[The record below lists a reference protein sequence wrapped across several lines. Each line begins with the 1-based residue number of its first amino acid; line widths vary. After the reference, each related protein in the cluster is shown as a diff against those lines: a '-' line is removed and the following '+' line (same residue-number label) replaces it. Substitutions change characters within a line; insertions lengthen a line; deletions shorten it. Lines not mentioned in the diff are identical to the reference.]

1 MAVVEH
7 LAKNHKHTLNNPCSR
22 FWAGYDEATA
32 LTSPQISLSTRAA
45 QPPLR
50 INIPISS
57 HYDYP
62 LPLPAEQDGAVYC
75 IVANEA
81 FLRANKLET
90 RAIEPVATRIGTD
103 FADASAGRSAMD
115 TVGHGMTRRPEDKVF
130 TQAGTSRDD
139 VGIVQLHNCFAAD
152 KVRAELTLVEPH
164 TESCS
169 RLRGQGRVQVVLGR
183 AIATREVVLS
193 SIFRNVPLCYCCV
206 RLIYSA
212 V

>member
-1 MAVVEH
+1 MVAVEH
-7 LAKNHKHTLNNPCSR
+7 LAKIAAKNHKHTLS
-22 FWAGYDEATA
+22 
-32 LTSPQISLSTRAA
+32 ITRVRSSGRA

-50 INIPISS
+50 INIPLSS

-90 RAIEPVATRIGTD
+90 QAIEPIATKIGTD

-115 TVGHGMTRRPEDKVF
+115 TIGHGMTRYLEDKVF

-139 VGIVQLHNCFAAD
+139 VRIVHCTTALDIQCCMIYELLHGM
-152 KVRAELTLVEPH
+152 
-164 TESCS
+164 S
-169 RLRGQGRVQVVLGR
+169 
-183 AIATREVVLS
+183 
-193 SIFRNVPLCYCCV
+193 CCV
-206 RLIYSA
+206 DMQFM
-212 V
+212 